1 MASYELDQP
10 ATGATFDE
18 TAYLRANPDVAQAVR
33 DGHVASGRQHFDL
46 YGQQDTPRRMMRMTE
61 RIHEAKR
68 RKLRRILPLLR
79 PDAPAV
85 EHDDHV
91 DCLPAATKSRWNI
104 SDTEA
109 VSAHPYGDDI
119 MQLVGRHEN
128 GLVLDAGA
136 GKRPVYFDNVVNYEI
151 VAYDT
156 TDVVGVGEE
165 LPFADGSFDAV
176 VSTAVLEH
184 VKDPFRCAREIARV
198 LKPGG
203 ELYCVVPLLAPLH
216 GYPHHYYNM
225 TDQGIR
231 NLFADLL
238 EVERVEV
245 SRHLLPIWA
254 LTWICSRWAEG
265 LSNAAKDEFLG
276 MRIADF
282 IGSPMPHLDQ
292 RYVTGL
298 PAAVNSELAAGH
310 ALFARKPLSP
320 VSDRYPSA

>member
-1 MASYELDQP
+1 MV
-10 ATGATFDE
+10 T
-18 TAYLRANPDVAQAVR
+18 
-33 DGHVASGRQHFDL
+33 
-46 YGQQDTPRRMMRMTE
+46 
-61 RIHEAKR
+61 
-68 RKLRRILPLLR
+68 
-79 PDAPAV
+79 
-85 EHDDHV
+85 HDDHV

-109 VSAHPYGDDI
+109 VSAHPYDDDI
-119 MQLVGRHEN
+119 VQLVGRYDN

-156 TDVVGVGEE
+156 TDVV
-165 LPFADGSFDAV
+165 
-176 VSTAVLEH
+176 
-184 VKDPFRCAREIARV
+184 
-198 LKPGG
+198 
-203 ELYCVVPLLAPLH
+203 
-216 GYPHHYYNM
+216 
-225 TDQGIR
+225 

-238 EVERVEV
+238 DVERVEV

-265 LSNAAKDEFLG
+265 LSGAAKDEFLG

-282 IGSPMPHLDQ
+282 IGSPVPHLDE

-310 ALFARKPLSP
+310 ALFAHKPLSP
-320 VSDRYPSA
+320 VSDRHPSA